1 MQLKIRYWPRV
12 VIVIANLLLLLFG
25 KGKLLYSDQHPFTN
39 GLPAEKQL
47 S

>member
-12 VIVIANLLLLLFG
+12 VIVIANLLLLFG